1 MAQNP
6 AAYDPT
12 SATPYT
18 APPPPQI
25 PEITAPPPVPQ
36 QDTAQPQ
43 SPSLIGGRGAGITKV
58 ATVVDSLLKGAL
70 RGRDYANQVRAYKQQ
85 RLAQGL
91 NYNYQT
97 ARNNYLG
104 MLKSGADPNSKEVQ
118 EAKSAADA
126 AWQVQQQF
134 YQNLFGQ
141 QDGKG
146 KKSKSKSSGSGAGPS
161 ASGDQ
166 QNPLAMWASNDP
178 LQKLQAAVM
187 IRQKIGPD
195 YTGEAAMYTSPAYQ
209 QQLKLMRGDQ
219 ALAEG
224 LTQDKLDL
232 RNLEMAD
239 TSQMTPEQKTAHDQK
254 VQSLRDRIGE
264 AASGYS
270 QKQKIFDTRIGPDNH
285 KYERYQSAD
294 GKVSDWVDAGEVRA
308 PASQIAKP
316 GSEQEYIERV
326 AKEAGIPEKELSAE
340 SLQQLRQSWVA
351 SGQMGKVSEQN
362 YIYTDKETG
371 EIHVVKLQ
379 RTTTPQKTGTPAVH
393 PSGTIST
400 PSNTPSAG
408 STKPST
414 TTAAAAPSHTA
425 ASTPTAAGAGV
436 SGDRVIGHTLSQPKA
451 KTQQTTTTTYQKM
464 KPLFGLLNA
473 QEDYMKEVDSDPA
486 KATPR
491 QDLAMVVAAVRAMN
505 PGSVRL
511 PQQELQLEQHTG
523 SLWDKLRRY
532 YSLASE
538 GLLPEDQRKDLFG
551 IVQRE
556 TTKAGESIAADWQQN
571 MSGQPLPNDLKRFAK
586 TSTGTPASSDP
597 GAAETPEQKQLLDK
611 YFLLPAQSQPQ
622 PK

>member
-25 PEITAPPPVPQ
+25 PQITAPPPVPQ

-43 SPSLIGGRGAGITKV
+43 TPSLIGGRGAGITKV

-70 RGRDYANQVRAYKQQ
+70 RGRDYANQLRAYKQQ

-104 MLKSGADPNSKEVQ
+104 MLKSGMDPNSKEVQ

-146 KKSKSKSSGSGAGPS
+146 KGKSKSKQSSQSGSQGGAD
-161 ASGDQ
+161 A

-195 YTGEAAMYTSPAYQ
+195 YTGEAAMYTSPEYQ
-209 QQLKLMRGDQ
+209 RQLKLMRGDQ

-239 TSQMTPEQKTAHDQK
+239 VSQMTLEQKSAHEQK
-254 VQSLRDRIGE
+254 IAALRDRIGE
-264 AASGYS
+264 AVSGYS

-294 GKVSDWVDAGEVRA
+294 GKVSDWVDTGEVRA

-326 AKEAGIPEKELSAE
+326 AREAGIPEKELSAE
-340 SLQQLRQSWVA
+340 SLQQLRQSWVS
-351 SGQMGKVSEQN
+351 SGQMGRVSEQN

-371 EIHVVKLQ
+371 KVHVVKLQ
-379 RTTTPQKTGTPAVH
+379 RTTAPQKTGTPVVH
-393 PSGTIST
+393 PSGTAST
-400 PSNTPSAG
+400 SSSTSGAG
-408 STKPST
+408 SAKPPAVAT
-414 TTAAAAPSHTA
+414 VPSHAT

-436 SGDRVIGHTLSQPKA
+436 SSDRVIGHTLSQPKA
-451 KTQQTTTTTYQKM
+451 KAQATTNDSYKKM
-464 KPLFGLLNA
+464 KPLFGLLDA
-473 QEDYMKEVDSDPA
+473 QEQYMNEVKSDPS

-491 QDLAMVVAAVRAMN
+491 QDLSLVVAAVRSMN

-511 PQQELQLEQHTG
+511 PQKELELEMKAG
-523 SLWDKLRRY
+523 SLGDQARRWY
-532 YSLASE
+532 EKAAT
-538 GLLPEDQRKDLFG
+538 GLLPDDQRNDLFT

-586 TSTGTPASSDP
+586 TSTSTPASSDP

-611 YFLLPAQSQPQ
+611 YFPSPAQSQPQ